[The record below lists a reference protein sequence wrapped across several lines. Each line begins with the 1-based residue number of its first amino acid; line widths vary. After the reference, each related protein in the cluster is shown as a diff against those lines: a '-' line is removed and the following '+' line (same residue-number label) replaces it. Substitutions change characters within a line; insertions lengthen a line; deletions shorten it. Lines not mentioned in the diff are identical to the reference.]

1 MLQTLITSI
10 FLITI
15 LGSSKKVELEGEIDL
30 ESDIDMGNMDDIDDD
45 ELSLDEGLSGSKVLQ
60 STSKRVRMIF
70 SVMAS
75 PNRIDVLRIMNTK
88 GPLTYSELKSLA
100 GFKSKKESGKFAY
113 HLRKLLRQS
122 LVALNKSERRYTI
135 TNLGKLVLSLARQIE
150 ERSIIESGKMYVR
163 TSHDSIEEFNS
174 QKIIQSLVREG
185 SLPLELAQKI
195 TEEVENRIYK
205 YQTAYLTGSLIRELV
220 NSVLLEH
227 GHEEYRHKLAR
238 VGLPIC
244 EVQEMVSNAENIDNG
259 VEGLLFK
266 TGRIVV
272 AEHLL
277 TSTLPKDIADAHLS
291 GDLHITNTGLWSI
304 LPDTIF
310 IGVKALIEDGIDLK
324 GKYLNVCRIPP
335 VKTLNNLSSALSM
348 IIALISKEASQEVV
362 LDDLIPALSK
372 YSKDLPEL
380 ERKLV
385 DSFTTS
391 STTMGY
397 DNMSTVISFRIPLG
411 IDQKIVKTVLSA
423 YKTYTKL
430 TPIPKIGLVIDY
442 DKGKITDV
450 SQTVSEIITLGGK
463 VMFTKHN
470 TSQKGVTHPKNS
482 TSTLLHLGSLSINLP
497 RLAFESNKDETY
509 FRARLALLMKPALDS
524 MAKRNK
530 NISNLIRLGVNP
542 ILAANTLYM
551 QRSTVSLV
559 INLVGLQNAI
569 YGILGFK
576 NNNEGHQILY
586 KVIETA
592 VDIATKKSKD
602 LGINVIVSMT
612 ESDGSERFI
621 ALDAEKYG
629 KNSVQ
634 QITDTETYSQGIIL
648 DIDKISSLT
657 GKSAEIIE
665 CNKISK
671 ILNGGL
677 LLQIAIP
684 KGTKVDE
691 IKKVIEK
698 GVNITSSFKPVM
710 QVPICGNCGFKDEK
724 LGDKCPTCKSTY
736 II

>member
-1 MLQTLITSI
+1 M
-10 FLITI
+10 
-15 LGSSKKVELEGEIDL
+15 DL
-30 ESDIDMGNMDDIDDD
+30 DSMDDD
-45 ELSLDEGLSGSKVLQ
+45 ELSLDEEPSGNQVLQ

-75 PNRIDVLRIMNTK
+75 PNRIDILRILNSK

-238 VGLPIC
+238 VGLPTF
-244 EVQEMVSNAENIDNG
+244 EVQEMITNAESVDNG

-266 TGRIVV
+266 TGQTVF

-277 TSTLPKDIADAHLS
+277 TNTLPKDVADAHLS
-291 GDLHITNTGLWSI
+291 GDLHITNLGLWSI

-310 IGVKALIEDGIDLK
+310 INVKTLIEDGIDLK
-324 GKYLNVCRIPP
+324 GKSLGVCRIPS
-335 VKTLNNLSSALSM
+335 VKTASELSSALSM

-362 LDDLIPALSK
+362 LDELIPLFSK
-372 YSKDLPEL
+372 HSKDLPDL

-391 STTMGY
+391 STTVGY
-397 DNMSTVISFRIPLG
+397 SKMPTMVSFRISLG
-411 IDQKIVKTVLSA
+411 TDQKIVKAVLSA
-423 YKTYTKL
+423 YKTYAKL

-442 DKGKITDV
+442 EKGKISDV
-450 SQTVSEIITLGGK
+450 STIISEIIALGGRI
-463 VMFTKHN
+463 MFAKHN
-470 TSQKGVTHPKNS
+470 ISQQGIVCKKNS
-482 TSTLLHLGSLSINLP
+482 TSAVLHLGSLSINLP

-509 FRARLALLMKPALDS
+509 FRARLALLMKPALAA
-524 MAKRNK
+524 MALRNK
-530 NISNLIRLGVNP
+530 TISNLIRLGVNP
-542 ILAANTLYM
+542 ILANNTQYM
-551 QRSTVSLV
+551 QHGTASLV
-559 INLVGLQNAI
+559 VNLIGLQNAVF
-569 YGILGFK
+569 GILGFK
-576 NNNEGHQILY
+576 DNKEGQDILH
-586 KVIETA
+586 KVVQTA
-592 VDIATKKSKD
+592 VDIASKKGKE
-602 LGINVIVSMT
+602 LGIDVIVGMT
-612 ESDGSERFI
+612 DSDGSDRFI
-621 ALDAEKYG
+621 SLDAEKYG
-629 KNSVQ
+629 KSSVQ
-634 QITDTETYSQGIIL
+634 EITDTEAYSQGMVF
-648 DIDKISSLT
+648 DIDTISNLT
-657 GKSAEIIE
+657 GKSIEITE

-671 ILNGGL
+671 ILSGNL
-677 LLQIAIP
+677 SVQIAIP
-684 KGTKVDE
+684 KGTGVDR

-698 GVNITSSFKPVM
+698 ASGITSSFKPIMPVST
-710 QVPICGNCGFKDEK
+710 CGNCGFKDDK
-724 LGDKCPTCKSTY
+724 LSEKCPNCKSTY

>member
-1 MLQTLITSI
+1 M
-10 FLITI
+10 
-15 LGSSKKVELEGEIDL
+15 GSKKELDLEEVDL
-30 ESDIDMGNMDDIDDD
+30 ESDMDLDSMDDD
-45 ELSLDEGLSGSKVLQ
+45 ELSLDEEPSGNQVLQ

-75 PNRIDVLRIMNTK
+75 PNRIDILRILNSK

-238 VGLPIC
+238 VGLPTF
-244 EVQEMVSNAENIDNG
+244 EVQEMITNAESVDNG

-266 TGRIVV
+266 TGQTVF

-277 TSTLPKDIADAHLS
+277 TNTLPKDVADAHLS
-291 GDLHITNTGLWSI
+291 GDLHITNLGLWSI

-310 IGVKALIEDGIDLK
+310 INVKTLIEDGIDLK
-324 GKYLNVCRIPP
+324 GKSLGVCRIPS
-335 VKTLNNLSSALSM
+335 VKTASELSSALSM

-362 LDDLIPALSK
+362 LDELIPLFSK
-372 YSKDLPEL
+372 HSKDLPDL

-391 STTMGY
+391 STTVGY
-397 DNMSTVISFRIPLG
+397 SKMPTMVSFRISLG
-411 IDQKIVKTVLSA
+411 TDQKIVKTVLSA
-423 YKTYTKL
+423 YKTYAKL

-442 DKGKITDV
+442 EKGKISDV
-450 SQTVSEIITLGGK
+450 STIISEIIALGGRI
-463 VMFTKHN
+463 MFAKHN
-470 TSQKGVTHPKNS
+470 ISQQGIVCKKNS
-482 TSTLLHLGSLSINLP
+482 TSAVLHLGSLSINLP

-509 FRARLALLMKPALDS
+509 FRARLALLMKPALAA
-524 MAKRNK
+524 MALRNK
-530 NISNLIRLGVNP
+530 TISNLIRLGVNP
-542 ILAANTLYM
+542 ILANNTQYM
-551 QRSTVSLV
+551 QHGTASLV
-559 INLVGLQNAI
+559 VNLVGLQNAVF
-569 YGILGFK
+569 GILGFK
-576 NNNEGHQILY
+576 DNKEGQDILH
-586 KVIETA
+586 KVVETA
-592 VDIATKKSKD
+592 VDIASKKGKE
-602 LGINVIVSMT
+602 LGIDVIVGMT
-612 ESDGSERFI
+612 DSDGSDRFI
-621 ALDAEKYG
+621 SLDGEKYG
-629 KNSVQ
+629 KSSVQ
-634 QITDTETYSQGIIL
+634 EITDTEAYSQGMVF
-648 DIDKISSLT
+648 DIDTISNLT
-657 GKSAEIIE
+657 GKSIEITE

-671 ILNGGL
+671 ILSGNL
-677 LLQIAIP
+677 SVQITIP
-684 KGTKVDE
+684 KGTGVDR

-698 GVNITSSFKPVM
+698 ASGITSSFKPVM
-710 QVPICGNCGFKDEK
+710 PVSTCGNCGFKDDK
-724 LGDKCPTCKSTY
+724 LSEKCPNCKSTY

>member
-1 MLQTLITSI
+1 M
-10 FLITI
+10 
-15 LGSSKKVELEGEIDL
+15 DL
-30 ESDIDMGNMDDIDDD
+30 DSMDDD
-45 ELSLDEGLSGSKVLQ
+45 ELSLDEEPSGNQVLQ

-75 PNRIDVLRIMNTK
+75 PNRIDILRILNSK

-238 VGLPIC
+238 VGLPTF
-244 EVQEMVSNAENIDNG
+244 EVQEMITNAESVDNG

-266 TGRIVV
+266 TGQTVF

-277 TSTLPKDIADAHLS
+277 TSTLPKDVADAHLS
-291 GDLHITNTGLWSI
+291 GDLHITNLGLWSI

-310 IGVKALIEDGIDLK
+310 INVKTLIEDGIDLK
-324 GKYLNVCRIPP
+324 GKSLGVCRIPS
-335 VKTLNNLSSALSM
+335 VKTASELSSALSM

-362 LDDLIPALSK
+362 LDELIPLFSK
-372 YSKDLPEL
+372 HSKDLPDL

-391 STTMGY
+391 STTVGY
-397 DNMSTVISFRIPLG
+397 SKMPTMVSFRIPLG
-411 IDQKIVKTVLSA
+411 TDQKIVKTVLSA
-423 YKTYTKL
+423 YKTYAKL

-442 DKGKITDV
+442 EKGKISDV
-450 SQTVSEIITLGGK
+450 STIISEIIALGGRI
-463 VMFTKHN
+463 MFAKHN
-470 TSQKGVTHPKNS
+470 ISQQGIVCKKNS
-482 TSTLLHLGSLSINLP
+482 TSAVLHLGSLSINLP

-509 FRARLALLMKPALDS
+509 FRARLALLMKPALAA
-524 MAKRNK
+524 MALRNK
-530 NISNLIRLGVNP
+530 TISNLIRLGVNP
-542 ILAANTLYM
+542 ILANNTQYM
-551 QRSTVSLV
+551 QHGTASLV
-559 INLVGLQNAI
+559 VNLVGLQNAVF
-569 YGILGFK
+569 GILGFK
-576 NNNEGHQILY
+576 DNKEGQDILH
-586 KVIETA
+586 KVVETA
-592 VDIATKKSKD
+592 VDIASKKGKE
-602 LGINVIVSMT
+602 LGIDVIVGMT
-612 ESDGSERFI
+612 DSDGSDRFI
-621 ALDAEKYG
+621 SLDGEKYG
-629 KNSVQ
+629 KSSVQ
-634 QITDTETYSQGIIL
+634 EITDTEAYSQGMVF
-648 DIDKISSLT
+648 DIDTISNLT
-657 GKSAEIIE
+657 GKSIEITE

-671 ILNGGL
+671 ILSGNL
-677 LLQIAIP
+677 SVQIAIP
-684 KGTKVDE
+684 KGTGVDR

-698 GVNITSSFKPVM
+698 ASGITSSFKPVM
-710 QVPICGNCGFKDEK
+710 PVSTCGNCGFKDDK
-724 LGDKCPTCKSTY
+724 LSEKCPNCKSTY

>member
-1 MLQTLITSI
+1 
-10 FLITI
+10 
-15 LGSSKKVELEGEIDL
+15 LGSKKELDLEEVDL
-30 ESDIDMGNMDDIDDD
+30 ESDMDLDSMDDD
-45 ELSLDEGLSGSKVLQ
+45 ELSLDEEPSGNQVLQ

-75 PNRIDVLRIMNTK
+75 PNRIDILRILNSK

-238 VGLPIC
+238 VGLPTF
-244 EVQEMVSNAENIDNG
+244 EVQEMITNAESVDNG

-266 TGRIVV
+266 TGQTVF

-277 TSTLPKDIADAHLS
+277 TSTLPKDVADAHLS
-291 GDLHITNTGLWSI
+291 GDLHITNLGLWSI

-310 IGVKALIEDGIDLK
+310 INVKTLIEDGIDLK
-324 GKYLNVCRIPP
+324 GKSLGVCRIPS
-335 VKTLNNLSSALSM
+335 VKTASELSSALSM

-362 LDDLIPALSK
+362 LDELIPLFSK
-372 YSKDLPEL
+372 HSKDLPDL

-391 STTMGY
+391 STTVGY
-397 DNMSTVISFRIPLG
+397 SKMPTMVSFRISLG
-411 IDQKIVKTVLSA
+411 TDQKIVKAVLSA
-423 YKTYTKL
+423 YKTYAKL

-442 DKGKITDV
+442 EKGKISDV
-450 SQTVSEIITLGGK
+450 STIISEIIALGGRI
-463 VMFTKHN
+463 MFAKHN
-470 TSQKGVTHPKNS
+470 ISQQGIVCKKNS
-482 TSTLLHLGSLSINLP
+482 TSAVLHLGSLSINLP

-509 FRARLALLMKPALDS
+509 FRARLALLMKPALAA
-524 MAKRNK
+524 MALRNK
-530 NISNLIRLGVNP
+530 TISNLIRLGVNP
-542 ILAANTLYM
+542 ILANNTQYM
-551 QRSTVSLV
+551 QHGTASLV
-559 INLVGLQNAI
+559 VNLIGLQNAVF
-569 YGILGFK
+569 GILGFK
-576 NNNEGHQILY
+576 DNKEGQDILH
-586 KVIETA
+586 KVVETA
-592 VDIATKKSKD
+592 VDIASKKGKE
-602 LGINVIVSMT
+602 LGIDVIVGMT
-612 ESDGSERFI
+612 DSDGSDRFI
-621 ALDAEKYG
+621 SLDGEKYG
-629 KNSVQ
+629 KSSVQ
-634 QITDTETYSQGIIL
+634 EITDTEAYSQGMVF
-648 DIDKISSLT
+648 DIDTISNLT
-657 GKSAEIIE
+657 GKSIEITE

-671 ILNGGL
+671 ILSGNL
-677 LLQIAIP
+677 SVQIAIP
-684 KGTKVDE
+684 KGTGVDR

-698 GVNITSSFKPVM
+698 ASGITSSFKPVM
-710 QVPICGNCGFKDEK
+710 PVSTCGNCGFKDDK
-724 LGDKCPTCKSTY
+724 LSEKCPNCKSTY

>member
-1 MLQTLITSI
+1 M
-10 FLITI
+10 
-15 LGSSKKVELEGEIDL
+15 GSNKKLDLEEEIDL
-30 ESDIDMGNMDDIDDD
+30 ESDIDVSDMDDLDDD
-45 ELSLDEGLSGSKVLQ
+45 ELSLDEGLSGSQVLQ

-75 PNRIDVLRIMNTK
+75 PNRIDILRILNSK

-163 TSHDSIEEFNS
+163 TSHSSIEEFNS

-238 VGLPIC
+238 VGLPIF
-244 EVQEMVSNAENIDNG
+244 EVQEMVSNAENIENG
-259 VEGLLFK
+259 IEGLLFK
-266 TGRIVV
+266 TGRIVF

-291 GDLHITNTGLWSI
+291 GDLHITNPGLWSI

-310 IGVKALIEDGIDLK
+310 INVKALIEDGIDLK
-324 GKYLNVCRIPP
+324 GKYLNVCRIPS

-362 LDDLIPALSK
+362 LDDLIPSLSK

-397 DNMSTVISFRIPLG
+397 DKMSTVISFSIPLG
-411 IDQKIVKTVLSA
+411 TDQKIVKTVLSA

-450 SQTVSEIITLGGK
+450 SQIISEIITLGGK

-576 NNNEGHQILY
+576 NNNEGQQILH

-602 LGINVIVSMT
+602 LGINIIVSMT

-634 QITDTETYSQGIIL
+634 QITDTETYSQGIVL

-657 GKSAEIIE
+657 GKSAEITE

-671 ILNGGL
+671 TLNGGL
-677 LLQIAIP
+677 LIQIAIP

-698 GVNITSSFKPVM
+698 GAGITSSFKPVM

>member
-1 MLQTLITSI
+1 M
-10 FLITI
+10 
-15 LGSSKKVELEGEIDL
+15 GSSKKLDLEEEIDI
-30 ESDIDMGNMDDIDDD
+30 ESDMGNMDKLDDDVLSLDDD
-45 ELSLDEGLSGSKVLQ
+45 ELSLDDGSSGSQVLQ

-75 PNRIDVLRIMNTK
+75 PNRIDILRILNSK

-163 TSHDSIEEFNS
+163 TSHSSIEEFNS

-205 YQTAYLTGSLIRELV
+205 YQTVYLTGSLIRELV

-238 VGLPIC
+238 VGLPIF
-244 EVQEMVSNAENIDNG
+244 EVQEMVSNAENIENG

-266 TGRIVV
+266 TGRIVF

-277 TSTLPKDIADAHLS
+277 TSTLPKDMADAHLS
-291 GDLHITNTGLWSI
+291 GDLHITNPGLWSI

-310 IGVKALIEDGIDLK
+310 INVKALIEDGIDLK

-362 LDDLIPALSK
+362 LDDLIPSLSK

-397 DNMSTVISFRIPLG
+397 DKMSTVISFRIPLG
-411 IDQKIVKTVLSA
+411 IDQKIVKTMLSA

-450 SQTVSEIITLGGK
+450 SQIVSEIITLGGK

-542 ILAANTLYM
+542 ILAADTLYM

-559 INLVGLQNAI
+559 INLVGLQNAV

-602 LGINVIVSMT
+602 LGINIIVSMT

-634 QITDTETYSQGIIL
+634 QITDTETYSQGIVL

-657 GKSAEIIE
+657 GKSAEITE

-698 GVNITSSFKPVM
+698 GVSITSSFKPVM
-710 QVPICGNCGFKDEK
+710 QVSICGNCGFKDEK
-724 LGDKCPTCKSTY
+724 LEDKCPTCKSTY

>member
-1 MLQTLITSI
+1 M
-10 FLITI
+10 
-15 LGSSKKVELEGEIDL
+15 DL
-30 ESDIDMGNMDDIDDD
+30 DSMDDD
-45 ELSLDEGLSGSKVLQ
+45 ELSLDEEPSGNQVLQ

-75 PNRIDVLRIMNTK
+75 PNRIDILRILNSK

-238 VGLPIC
+238 VGLPTF
-244 EVQEMVSNAENIDNG
+244 EVQEMITNAESVDNG

-266 TGRIVV
+266 TGQTVF

-277 TSTLPKDIADAHLS
+277 TNTLPKDVADAHLS
-291 GDLHITNTGLWSI
+291 GDLHITNLGLWSI

-310 IGVKALIEDGIDLK
+310 INVKTLIEDGIDLK
-324 GKYLNVCRIPP
+324 GKSLGVCRIPS
-335 VKTLNNLSSALSM
+335 VKTASELSSALSM

-362 LDDLIPALSK
+362 LDELIPLFSK
-372 YSKDLPEL
+372 HSKDLPDL

-391 STTMGY
+391 STTVGY
-397 DNMSTVISFRIPLG
+397 SKMPTMVSFRIPLG
-411 IDQKIVKTVLSA
+411 TDQKIVKAVLSA
-423 YKTYTKL
+423 YKTYAKL

-442 DKGKITDV
+442 EKGKISDV
-450 SQTVSEIITLGGK
+450 STIISEIIALGGRI
-463 VMFTKHN
+463 MFAKHN
-470 TSQKGVTHPKNS
+470 ISQQGIVCKKNS
-482 TSTLLHLGSLSINLP
+482 TSAVLHLGSLSINLP

-509 FRARLALLMKPALDS
+509 FRARLALLMKPALAA
-524 MAKRNK
+524 MALRNK
-530 NISNLIRLGVNP
+530 TISNLIRLGVNP
-542 ILAANTLYM
+542 ILANNTQYM
-551 QRSTVSLV
+551 QHGTASLV
-559 INLVGLQNAI
+559 VNLVGLQNAVF
-569 YGILGFK
+569 GILGFK
-576 NNNEGHQILY
+576 DNKEGQDILH
-586 KVIETA
+586 KVVETA
-592 VDIATKKSKD
+592 VDIASKKGKE
-602 LGINVIVSMT
+602 LGIDVIVGMT
-612 ESDGSERFI
+612 DSDGSDRFI
-621 ALDAEKYG
+621 SLDGEKYG
-629 KNSVQ
+629 KSSVQ
-634 QITDTETYSQGIIL
+634 EITDTEAYSQGMVF
-648 DIDKISSLT
+648 DIDTISNLT
-657 GKSAEIIE
+657 GKSIEITE

-671 ILNGGL
+671 ILSGNL
-677 LLQIAIP
+677 SVQITIP
-684 KGTKVDE
+684 KGTGVDR

-698 GVNITSSFKPVM
+698 ASGITSSFKPVM
-710 QVPICGNCGFKDEK
+710 PVSTCGNCGFKDDK
-724 LGDKCPTCKSTY
+724 LSEKCPNCKSTY